1 MPETTRT
8 MVLAARKNRWHWV
21 PYSGAVTVLTKK
33 KLKLPARKWRRRTMK
48 LKKKKKKN
56 RLRKAIAMTKLDR
69 NLAKNRLWQPWK
81 RMQRR
86 TRPSLRTAR

>member
-1 MPETTRT
+1 
-8 MVLAARKNRWHWV
+8 
-21 PYSGAVTVLTKK
+21 
-33 KLKLPARKWRRRTMK
+33 MK